1 MGLALYGLFRVDA
14 DADLR
19 KVCCCMLL
27 LGLRPPLNLNISSTV
42 GASCRFLGIAD
53 CARVYF
59 DDFFNMLLPKVLL
72 FPLNVAIGIVSSK
85 FNFTLLL
92 LREYPADCARLL
104 CDNEPERL

>member
-1 MGLALYGLFRVDA
+1 MGLALYGLFRADA

-19 KVCCCMLL
+19 KICSCMFLP
-27 LGLRPPLNLNISSTV
+27 GLASPLNLNTSSAV
-42 GASCRFLGIAD
+42 GAFCRFLGIAD